1 MGVTKRIPTVKM
13 AIFVFKDYS
22 APDKTLDKQ
31 HRTFTPGQSGGQAAG
46 DNSDYG
52 RESKNFKQTSYRIRQ
67 EAPSY
72 KDSSPGASNNQG
84 LAGDLTP
91 RQFEVFRH
99 MLAFQDENGRPP
111 TQMELS
117 TRLGMKSEQGV
128 KAHLAILEAKGYIV
142 AGQKFGHRN
151 KMAMWPGSDRG

>member
-1 MGVTKRIPTVKM
+1 M

-22 APDKTLDKQ
+22 APERTLDKQ
-31 HRTFTPGQSGGQAAG
+31 HKTFTPGQTQQPAA
-46 DNSDYG
+46 NSSDYG
-52 RESKNFKQTSYRIRQ
+52 RESKNFKQASYRIKA
-67 EAPSY
+67 EPNAPRETTTGF
-72 KDSSPGASNNQG
+72 SSQSG
-84 LAGDLTP
+84 AGDLTP

-99 MLAFQDENGRPP
+99 MLAFQDEYGRPP

-142 AGQKFGHRN
+142 SGQKYGHRN
-151 KMAMWPGSDRG
+151 KMAAWPAGDRGAG

>member
-1 MGVTKRIPTVKM
+1 M

-22 APDKTLDKQ
+22 APEKSLDKQ
-31 HRTFTPGQSGGQAAG
+31 HRTFTPGQGAGQANAN
-46 DNSDYG
+46 DNDDYG
-52 RESKNFKQTSYRIRQ
+52 RESKNFKQTSYRIKQ
-67 EAPSY
+67 ESPAARN
-72 KDSSPGASNNQG
+72 DSFRGASSQSG
-84 LAGDLTP
+84 AGDLTP

-99 MLAFQDENGRPP
+99 MLAFQDEYGRPP

-142 AGQKFGHRN
+142 SGQKYGHRN
-151 KMAMWPGSDRG
+151 KMAMWPGSDRGQ

>member
-1 MGVTKRIPTVKM
+1 M

-22 APDKTLDKQ
+22 APDKPLDRQ
-31 HRTFTPGQSGGQAAG
+31 NRSLNQGQGGSQSGQ
-46 DNSDYG
+46 NESTDYG

-67 EAPSY
+67 ESPSY
-72 KDSSPGASNNQG
+72 KDSAPGASNSQG

-99 MLAFQDENGRPP
+99 MLAFQDEHGRPP